1 MAGKLA
7 ELYVIIGANA
17 DKFMKAMD
25 SVQAK
30 GQALTARF
38 RTIEKAA
45 AIMGTALVGAMAA
58 IVYKTAKAEEEMY
71 QLSQRVGVNI
81 KVLSSLKLAA
91 ETSGTSL
98 EEMAMGMGIL
108 ARRMVEGNKIF
119 KEMGLEVRKTN
130 GQFKTVDEMLFEVSD
145 KFAKTSDETK
155 KLSWSQELLGRSGKN
170 TKEFLEMGSEA
181 LHNYMKEAERLGIVI
196 DEKTGKAAKEF
207 MDNLKELRAAITG
220 ITRVFANELIPIFST
235 VFKVAVDK
243 LVEAR
248 DKMDLAKWA
257 KNTALGVITAFG
269 AIVDV
274 VYGLAMA
281 FQGLKAVV
289 FWVGKGIAEGIGNI
303 IIGYSK
309 FLGLIGK
316 IPGLGVYKGVA
327 AAWESWGKTAIVV
340 ADSYG
345 EEVDKLVNQLAGL
358 VEGHEK
364 AKKALQDF
372 KIAIDE
378 GDKSTKK
385 IKKSFQDLLP
395 PAKEIGKALELG
407 VGEYESNIYALEAL
421 NADYLD
427 IVKKNTLT
435 EFNYRREGLKKW
447 YEEEKQKLSD
457 VYGRTEEFYKKKLE
471 LDEAYQSELKGIL
484 KDEKKAWLENL
495 LAVGDAIA
503 NLFAQIGALADMSAQ
518 NRISALDEEYQKKK
532 EIVDASLMTDEAK
545 YAATEKL
552 DREYERKKR
561 AIQKEAFETQKK
573 ISLVTAAINIAEGIT
588 KALSAAPPPWNIILA
603 AITAAAGAIQ
613 LVTIAAQNFPGAK
626 EGAYIEREGLVRVHP
641 RELISPVPIMKETF
655 REVIHERGE
664 RIIQKLANIYQL
676 ATIRP
681 QKFPRA
687 QKGAFIE
694 KEMLVPAHAGKF
706 ISPVP
711 IMKETIRE
719 VIHEGGGG
727 IIGKPANIY
736 LTIYART
743 LDRDTVD
750 KAAELIYD
758 AMGRQRRRRM

>member
-25 SVQAK
+25 SVHSK

-58 IVYKTAKAEEEMY
+58 IVYKTAKAEEEMWE
-71 QLSQRVGVNI
+71 LSKRTGVNV
-81 KVLSSLKLAA
+81 KTLSSLKLAA
-91 ETSGTSL
+91 DTSGTSL

-108 ARRMVEGNKIF
+108 ARKMVEGNKIF

-145 KFAKTSDETK
+145 KFAKTTDETK
-155 KLSWSQELLGRSGKN
+155 KLAWSQELLGRSGKN

-181 LHNYMKEAERLGIVI
+181 LHNYMKKAERLGIVI
-196 DEKTGKAAKEF
+196 DEKTAKAAKEF
-207 MDNLKELRAAITG
+207 MDNLRELKAVITG
-220 ITRVFANELIPIFST
+220 VTRVFANELIPVFSK
-235 VFKVAVDK
+235 VFVVAVDK
-243 LVEAR
+243 LIEAR

-327 AAWESWGKTAIVV
+327 AAWESWGKMAIVV

-345 EEVDKLVNQLAGL
+345 EEVDKLVNQLADL

-372 KIAIDE
+372 RIAIEE

-395 PAKEIGKALELG
+395 PAKEFGKALGLAA
-407 VGEYESNIYALEAL
+407 GEYEDNIFKLEAL

-457 VYGRTEEFYKKKLE
+457 IYGRTEEFYKKKLE
-471 LDEAYQSELKGIL
+471 LDKAYQSELKKIL
-484 KDEKKAWLENL
+484 KEEQKTRIEGWIMIMDASSGFFGKLGS
-495 LAVGDAIA
+495 LA
-503 NLFAQIGALADMSAQ
+503 NTFTQ
-518 NRISALDEEYQKKK
+518 NRISEIDEEYQKKK
-532 EIVDASLMTDEAK
+532 EAIDNSLISDEEK
-545 YAATEKL
+545 YAATERL

-573 ISLVTAAINIAEGIT
+573 IALAQGAIDLASAILKVFAQTGIFGIV
-588 KALSAAPPPWNIILA
+588 AQAII
-603 AITAAAGAIQ
+603 AAAGAVQ
-613 LVTIAAQNFPGAK
+613 LATIASQNFPGAQK
-626 EGAYIEREGLVRVHP
+626 GGITEREGLVHVHP
-641 RELISPVPIMKETF
+641 RELISPIPIMKETF

-694 KEMLVPAHAGKF
+694 KEMLVHAHAGEF

-736 LTIYART
+736 LTINART

-758 AMGRQRRRRM
+758 AIGRQKRRRM